1 MHSHI
6 PDVLNLAI
14 SLKEQLV
21 PYLPLLTEGVSQGI
35 GKGAGE
41 IAVKKIWEKLEPA
54 LKGNAKIAAEQVA
67 AKPES
72 EARQAVFQEEL
83 ETLLKENP
91 DLAQA
96 IAQIMAERT
105 ETQISQVSRGNGAT
119 IGQVLGGN
127 VTISITNHT

>member
-1 MHSHI
+1 MR
-6 PDVLNLAI
+6 I
-14 SLKEQLV
+14 S
-21 PYLPLLTEGVSQGI
+21 
-35 GKGAGE
+35 
-41 IAVKKIWEKLEPA
+41 KLEPA

-72 EARQAVFQEEL
+72 EACQAVFQEEL

-105 ETQISQVSRGNGAT
+105 IET
-119 IGQVLGGN
+119 
-127 VTISITNHT
+127 